1 MLGLMAM
8 FLQAAPNSTDPP
20 PPAAG
25 QPAPCPTDTN
35 GDIVVCGRQDRD
47 ESFRLRPLPERY
59 VEDRQFRLKLP
70 GGSTVSPH
78 ADQGRLGDPQAK
90 VTLKIPF

>member
-8 FLQAAPNSTDPP
+8 FLQAASADPP
-20 PPAAG
+20 PTPTLST
-25 QPAPCPTDTN
+25 APCPTDTN

-47 ESFRLRPLPERY
+47 ESYRLRPLPERY
-59 VEDRQFRLKLP
+59 VQNQRLRLTLP
-70 GGSTVSPH
+70 GGGTITPH
-78 ADQGRLGDPQAK
+78 ADQGRLGEVQAK

>member
-8 FLQAAPNSTDPP
+8 FLQAAPGSADPP
-20 PPAAG
+20 PLATG
-25 QPAPCPTDTN
+25 RSAPCPTDAN
-35 GDIVVCGRQDRD
+35 GDIVVCGRQGRD
-47 ESFRLRPLPERY
+47 ESYRLRPLPEQY

-70 GGSTVSPH
+70 GGSTISPH
-78 ADQGRLGDPQAK
+78 AEQGRLGEVQAK